1 MKMVISVGQNSANY
15 SLIKNVTMEK
25 IFETKEGVVLY
36 FDESTYTY
44 QTDDINTVKNAL
56 KKDVLNYQIDA
67 NAAIMAHNILTMIE
81 DMDRRASIPS

>member
-1 MKMVISVGQNSANY
+1 
-15 SLIKNVTMEK
+15 MEK

-44 QTDDINTVKNAL
+44 QTDDINAVKNAL
-56 KKDVLNYQIDA
+56 KKDVHNYQIDV

-81 DMDRRASIPS
+81 DMDRKAFIPS

>member
-15 SLIKNVTMEK
+15 SLIKNVIMEK

-44 QTDDINTVKNAL
+44 QTDDINAVKNAL
-56 KKDVLNYQIDA
+56 KKDVRNYQIDV

-81 DMDRRASIPS
+81 DMDRKASIPS